1 MNKRTLL
8 ALRKALADARRKP
21 QTAFDLE
28 ALARGCGRRL
38 RAGGN
43 HPIWVSDHFPSHR
56 PLPIGRHGGKPE
68 VPPHAK
74 KVILNGLEED
84 LQAWMERVDSVAG
97 RDGEFDDD
105 G

>member
-1 MNKRTLL
+1 MNKKTLL
-8 ALRKALADARRKP
+8 ALRKALAEAKRKP
-21 QTAFDLE
+21 QTASDLE
-28 ALARGCGRRL
+28 ALARACGRRS

-43 HPIWVSDHFPSHR
+43 HPIWISDRFPSHR
-56 PLPIGRHGGKPE
+56 PLPIGRHGGNPV

-84 LQAWMERVDSVAG
+84 LEAWVEQVESGAG
-97 RDGEFDDD
+97 NDGGFDDD